1 MSNEADMVAE
11 FREVQEVAV
20 ALEIEQRRIA
30 EEFQEGSPYC
40 VECGLPIPEARRE
53 ALPWATLCVPCK
65 ELEDVMNRH
74 R

>member
-1 MSNEADMVAE
+1 MSNDADMAAE
-11 FREVQEVAV
+11 IIEEQDAAM

-30 EEFQEGSPYC
+30 EESQEGSPYC